1 VTNDVGAPARGDL
14 VWLNAHAEGVT
25 VTSTRMARRLL
36 TSVLLLLTATA
47 MMTLVTPLRPA
58 AADTKIVQTVPS
70 DHETV
75 PSPLNRITLTFD
87 EKIDGAK
94 GVVAISGPG
103 GSRLEI
109 GTPKVSGYELVQP
122 MRMTDLRGDVTVG
135 YRLNLP
141 SGQVL
146 TGSFAYAVASAGS
159 RTPPTDPPS
168 VIASALAEVN
178 GSQSGAEPGSSTQA
192 ADPNVV
198 DAWWKR
204 PWAAAVGAIALL
216 LLAGVAV
223 LSPARSRRG

>member
-1 VTNDVGAPARGDL
+1 
-14 VWLNAHAEGVT
+14 
-25 VTSTRMARRLL
+25 MARRLL
-36 TSVLLLLTATA
+36 TSALLVLTAAA

-58 AADTKIVQTVPS
+58 AAETKIVQTVPS

-75 PSPLNRITLTFD
+75 PSPLNRVTLTFD

-94 GVVAISGPG
+94 GVVAITGPG
-103 GSRLEI
+103 GDRLEI
-109 GTPKVSGYELVQP
+109 GAPTIAGYELVQP

-135 YRLNLP
+135 YRLNLR
-141 SGQVL
+141 SGQVI

-178 GSQSGAEPGSSTQA
+178 GGSQAGGGPAVSTEA
-192 ADPNVV
+192 AGPDVA

-204 PWAAAVGAIALL
+204 PWAAAAGAIALL

-223 LSPARSRRG
+223 LRPVRSRRG